1 MTKSRENL
9 KETTSKI
16 SIKIKVKEAKTLII
30 SQANKEIKIEITEA
44 LIRINNLVIIEAQQC
59 FALAELIMVH
69 L

>member
-44 LIRINNLVIIEAQQC
+44 LIRINNLVIIEV
-59 FALAELIMVH
+59 LIKINN
-69 L
+69 LKIGIDKT